1 MLEYSWSFKVLPVNE
16 QLNEF
21 DYYRSYRATD
31 YGQNY
36 FKGTKKLVPFH
47 VPVFCFQLFPNL
59 FLLYTN
65 QPTKSQKTG
74 VTSKDFQNGLEEQ
87 TVEHKE

>member
-1 MLEYSWSFKVLPVNE
+1 MNNINRDPLND

-21 DYYRSYRATD
+21 DCYRSYSVTD

-36 FKGTKKLVPFH
+36 FKVTKNMVPFP

-65 QPTKSQKTG
+65 PPIKSQKTA